1 MVPGF
6 NPNEWDRDKI
16 IEWVMD
22 DGPLTDQQLEFLLYF
37 GRMKQELEELRID
50 LKEINTNLTWW
61 QNRFNAINRRNANLH
76 TRINKAITT
85 INILTTPKRQDNSF
99 HSNPAYIYEMSIIK
113 NILKG
118 DNNEQIHKTFED
130 DNKT

>member
-37 GRMKQELEELRID
+37 GRMKQELEEMRINLRD
-50 LKEINTNLTWW
+50 ANASVAWW
-61 QNRFNAINRRNANLH
+61 QNRFNAVNRQNANLH
-76 TRINKAITT
+76 ARISKAITA
-85 INILTTPKRQDNSF
+85 INMLTTPKRQDNSF
-99 HSNPAYIYEMSIIK
+99 HSNPAYVYEMSIIK
-113 NILKG
+113 NKLKG
-118 DNNEQIHKTFED
+118 DNNEQIHRTFED
-130 DNKT
+130 NN